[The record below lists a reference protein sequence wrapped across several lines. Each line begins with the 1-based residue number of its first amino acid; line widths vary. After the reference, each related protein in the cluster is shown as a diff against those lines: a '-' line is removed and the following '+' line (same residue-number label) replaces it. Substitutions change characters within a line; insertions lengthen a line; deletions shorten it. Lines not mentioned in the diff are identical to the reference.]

1 MALITGGDSGIGAA
15 VAILFAREG
24 ADVAIIYLPEEQRD
38 AEHVK
43 QHVEQEGRRCLLLAG
58 DLKDSAFCDE
68 AVQRTVAELGRLD
81 ILVNNAA
88 RMYQRSSL
96 EVLSDEELDELFR
109 TNVFAYYYM
118 ARAALKHLGRG
129 GRIINCGSVAGLKG
143 NPDLLGY
150 AETKGANHTF
160 TKTLA
165 AQLIGR
171 GIRVNGVAPGPVW
184 TPLNAST
191 RTPEQMAGY
200 GKDTDPVP
208 LGRPAQPEEIAPAFL
223 FLASPADSSYV
234 SGEIIS
240 LYGGEVHAR

>member
-1 MALITGGDSGIGAA
+1 
-15 VAILFAREG
+15 
-24 ADVAIIYLPEEQRD
+24 
-38 AEHVK
+38 
-43 QHVEQEGRRCLLLAG
+43 
-58 DLKDSAFCDE
+58 
-68 AVQRTVAELGRLD
+68 
-81 ILVNNAA
+81 
-88 RMYQRSSL
+88 
-96 EVLSDEELDELFR
+96 
-109 TNVFAYYYM
+109 M